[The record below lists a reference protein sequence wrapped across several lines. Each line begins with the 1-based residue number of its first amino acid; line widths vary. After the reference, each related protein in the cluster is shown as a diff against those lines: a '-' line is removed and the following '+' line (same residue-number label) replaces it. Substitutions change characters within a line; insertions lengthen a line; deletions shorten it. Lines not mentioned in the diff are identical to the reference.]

1 MAKSKCYAWDAKD
14 YAKNSANQ
22 YAWAQ
27 ELIPK
32 LRLKGDEALLD
43 VGCGD
48 GKITVEI
55 AKALPNGRVVGVDS
69 SPEMVKLAQSTFP
82 KEANANLSFELMDA
96 KKLTF
101 QRMFDIAFSNAALHW
116 IVDQA
121 AVLQGVQ
128 RSLKAGGRLLFQ
140 MAGRGNAK
148 DVIDVL
154 DELRLEM
161 PWKEFF
167 EDFAF
172 PYAFL
177 GTEEYRMLLK
187 EAGFTPLRVEL
198 FPKDMKF
205 AGAEGLAGW
214 VRTTW
219 LPFIERVPLEFRDRF
234 IWEVVNRY
242 LKRFPADASGIV
254 HLGMKRLEVEA
265 KKTVK
270 SLIHT

>member
-1 MAKSKCYAWDAKD
+1 MAKPKCYAWDAKD

-22 YAWAQ
+22 YVWAQ

-32 LRLKGDEALLD
+32 LKLKGDEALLD

-48 GKITVEI
+48 GKITAEI
-55 AKALPNGRVVGVDS
+55 AKALPKGRVVGVDS

-82 KEANANLSFELMDA
+82 KGANPNLSFELMDA
-96 KKLTF
+96 RKLNF
-101 QRMFDIAFSNAALHW
+101 QGEFDVVFSNAALHW
-116 IVDQA
+116 IVDQT

-128 RSLKAGGRLLFQ
+128 RSLKANGRLLFQ

-167 EDFAF
+167 EGFAF

-177 GTEEYRMLLK
+177 GTEEYRLLLR
-187 EAGFTPLRVEL
+187 EAGLMPLRVEL

-219 LPFIERVPLEFRDRF
+219 LPFTERIPVGLRDRF
-234 IWEVVNRY
+234 VLEIVNRY
-242 LKRFPADASGIV
+242 LKRFPADPSGTI
-254 HLGMKRLEVEA
+254 HLDMKRLEVEA
-265 KKTVK
+265 NKP
-270 SLIHT
+270 